1 MLLRTIAVV
10 EEVVL
15 ALTVQEIVG
24 VTVALGAEDR
34 R

>member
-24 VTVALGAEDR
+24 VAVALGAEDR